1 MRPFLILMPL
11 LLWAASTT
19 GCGSK
24 VPAGSHPPPGVI
36 ENPVRPNPGAIQ
48 QRKRMMIDPR
58 PGGAR
63 PRLEG
68 KR

>member
-1 MRPFLILMPL
+1 MRPFLFLMPL

-24 VPAGSHPPPGVI
+24 VPAGSHPPLGVI
-36 ENPVRPNPGAIQ
+36 ENPVRPDPEAIQ
-48 QRKRMMIDPR
+48 QRKRMLIAPR
-58 PGGAR
+58 NRVVPTR
-63 PRLEG
+63 SEG